1 MTRIFS
7 SYKCLAFD
15 VHSLRLDI
23 NRIVVYVENSVILF
37 YIEVIF
43 LVLVSQFYFSHAD
56 IVFALLESQWLFCF
70 YIATNDASSEVH
82 QCVIKEGYITS
93 FPVKQLHDA
102 HVVLILWESSLVD
115 ERVSVLLHLNIVIAY
130 GYTYL
135 EVSINVG
142 HDDTA
147 VFACWLSVYIYNAV
161 LHGDGSAG
169 ESYRTRGLERRLIG
183 EIHSAI
189 Y

>member
-1 MTRIFS
+1 M
-7 SYKCLAFD
+7 
-15 VHSLRLDI
+15 RLDI

-37 YIEVIF
+37 CIEEIF
-43 LVLVSQFYFSHAD
+43 LIRVSQFYFSHAD

-70 YIATNDASSEVH
+70 YIAANDASGEVH
-82 QCVIKEGYITS
+82 QGVVKEGNVAS
-93 FPVKQLHDA
+93 FPVKQLHGV
-102 HVVLILWESSLVD
+102 HILLVFRESSLVD

-142 HDDTA
+142 HDDAA
-147 VFACWLSVYIYNAV
+147 VFACCLTVNIYHTI
-161 LHGDGSAG
+161 LHWYGGAG
-169 ESYRTRGLERRLIG
+169 VSNGTRGLERRLIG